1 MAAMADLTE
10 EDIEEM
16 EKPGG
21 GLKERTINDRARDFG
36 YFSNFAAE
44 KTETSIGD
52 MVKSPEGCE
61 QFTNIFIEF
70 FYTRRVEKNTKR
82 PKKGYAD
89 KLKRDIQATML
100 IEYKVDIFDEIK
112 FPILE
117 KKYSVFTEL
126 LVAEGRGEVTHK
138 EEIPH
143 TTMEKIIKKVPE
155 GLHNKLNRVLQ
166 YGAQFELHRFNVRR
180 GRENVSP

>member
-1 MAAMADLTE
+1 MLYAYLCQHFAGFSHFQTATFSIAAMVDLTE

-21 GLKERTINDRARDFG
+21 GLKERTIKDRARDFG

-100 IEYKVDIFDEIK
+100 IK
-112 FPILE
+112 
-117 KKYSVFTEL
+117 
-126 LVAEGRGEVTHK
+126 
-138 EEIPH
+138 
-143 TTMEKIIKKVPE
+143 
-155 GLHNKLNRVLQ
+155 
-166 YGAQFELHRFNVRR
+166 
-180 GRENVSP
+180 